1 VARAQLRYGLPPT
14 GAADAQTIAALNV
27 PADARAAQ
35 IRANLERLR
44 WLPAV
49 DPPTRVDVNTA
60 AATFD
65 YVEDGRPA
73 LHMLAAAGRPGD
85 ETPILASAVDAV
97 VLNPPWNVP
106 DGIAQDELYPKEQSQ
121 PGYFAAHGFKVTDA
135 GGAPRLVQEPGP
147 DSALGLVKFEF
158 RNPYA
163 VYMHDT
169 PAKAAFARTDRA
181 VSHGCVRLQAA
192 VDFAKRLL
200 SRESGWPA
208 ERVDEVIASRE
219 TTHIPLK
226 HKVPVRLVYL
236 TAFPE
241 GVGVSFRDDIYGWDP
256 LLLSVLDANA
266 GRLPAQGA
274 RVATR

>member
-1 VARAQLRYGLPPT
+1 VVDADLR
-14 GAADAQTIAALNV
+14 AALNV
-27 PADARAAQ
+27 PVEARLAQ

-65 YVEDGRPA
+65 YFEDGRPA

-85 ETPILASAVDAV
+85 ETPILASAVDAI

-106 DGIAQDELYPKEQSQ
+106 DGIAQDELYPKEQAQ
-121 PGYFAAHGFKVTDA
+121 PGYFAAHGFKVTQD
-135 GGAPRLVQEPGP
+135 GGASRLVQEPGP

-158 RNPYA
+158 KNPYS

-169 PAKAAFARTDRA
+169 PAKAAFGRTDRA

-192 VDFAKRLL
+192 VEFAKRLL
-200 SRESGWPA
+200 ANESGWPP

-226 HKVPVRLVYL
+226 HKIPVRLVYL

-241 GVGVSFRDDIYGWDP
+241 GAAISFRDDIYGWDP
-256 LLLSVLDANA
+256 LLLTALDANA

-274 RVATR
+274 RVAMR